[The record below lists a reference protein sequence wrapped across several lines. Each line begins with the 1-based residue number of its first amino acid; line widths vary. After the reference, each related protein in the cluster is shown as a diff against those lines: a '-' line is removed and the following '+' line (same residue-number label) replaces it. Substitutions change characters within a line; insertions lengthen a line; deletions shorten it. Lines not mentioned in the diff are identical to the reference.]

1 MRMVVYGILAMAALA
16 GCATTAVPPRDW
28 MDVVEQTLAL
38 GAASWAVLRFVFTPL
53 LTQLVRKAITEEV
66 RRLEEL
72 HTAHADLDHRVER
85 MEDQVRENT
94 KAIQAVPQLREA
106 LATTKVSIDRLNE
119 VLERLLDQT
128 SEHTKEI
135 GQLQGRLRHDE

>member
-1 MRMVVYGILAMAALA
+1 
-16 GCATTAVPPRDW
+16 